1 MNPTEA
7 AAHAELQTALIYGS
21 IVVLLILGGFIWW
34 LNYTYKQRNKGIAPP
49 IWNWSSRLQRCAG
62 GAVTKN
68 MGSKRGNQLQSRAV
82 SNEREG
88 ERPP

>member
-34 LNYTYKQRNKGIAPP
+34 LNYSYKQRNKRNRSPHLELVKPAPK
-49 IWNWSSRLQRCAG
+49 
-62 GAVTKN
+62 V
-68 MGSKRGNQLQSRAV
+68 RGR
-82 SNEREG
+82 RRHKKHG
-88 ERPP
+88 K